1 MGVRLWWSCPLYQ
14 LLNLI
19 DMTLHEQKLYDRL
32 VELSEDMLSYGEMM
46 DNAYIRL
53 KSAEIEAVTREL
65 IKTRGL

>member
-1 MGVRLWWSCPLYQ
+1 MVVVPPYQ

>member
-1 MGVRLWWSCPLYQ
+1 MVVSLYQ
-14 LLNLI
+14 LLNSI

>member
-1 MGVRLWWSCPLYQ
+1 VVAVLPYQ
-14 LLNLI
+14 LLNSNQ
-19 DMTLHEQKLYDRL
+19 MTLHEQKLYDRL

>member
-1 MGVRLWWSCPLYQ
+1 
-14 LLNLI
+14 
-19 DMTLHEQKLYDRL
+19 MTLHEQKLYDRL
-32 VELSEDMLSYGEMM
+32 VELSEDMLSYGEIM